1 MTNNESLKTKTLT
14 NLPTSPA
21 VDPRDLKSL
30 HYYRDAAK
38 IAFERAEREE
48 ESGEK
53 LRLLERVKW
62 NLHKVD
68 MILAKYEEGSWF
80 RS

>member
-1 MTNNESLKTKTLT
+1 MTNELLKTKSFSD
-14 NLPTSPA
+14 LPTSPV

-30 HYYRDAAK
+30 RYYRDAAK
-38 IAFERAEREE
+38 MAFERAAREE

-62 NLHKVD
+62 HLHKVD

-80 RS
+80 NA

>member
-1 MTNNESLKTKTLT
+1 MTNELLKTKSFSD
-14 NLPTSPA
+14 LPTSPA
-21 VDPRDLKSL
+21 VDPRDLHSL

-38 IAFERAEREE
+38 MAFERADTEQEKE
-48 ESGEK
+48 EK

-80 RS
+80 RA